1 MNFSKLISLGSK
13 INLYLRLIIFGFV
26 FLIFFSAYFLYYY
39 FFDSLFIS
47 EQNFLNQIILGL
59 LSLSLITLSIL
70 VAFQIKKLIG
80 DRKRKYAGSQLHW
93 RIAFLFGFVSILPSI
108 ILAGFGMFIVDYSL
122 KGWFSDRIST
132 AINESVEVA
141 EGYLDEHTRGV
152 RASILAMANDINR
165 DAPKL
170 VLNPKSLDNY
180 LSTQAAVRNLSEAII
195 IDSSKMVLGR
205 SQFGFSISLIH
216 LSESIFDKAGNG
228 DLIILRTDSN
238 NKIRGLM
245 KINRLADAY
254 LYAGRFVEP
263 SVLDAIDRTKLA
275 FDEYQSIKIFSTN
288 LQVSLG
294 LIFFLVA
301 LFILLSALWVGL
313 IFANSIVEPI
323 SAVIRVA
330 NIAREGN
337 LEERVK
343 NNLGIEEIS
352 RLGLSFNR
360 MLDEISRNR
369 RDLVNANYQLHKRR
383 EFTEAILLGVS
394 SGVIGLDK
402 DGKINLPNRRALKLL
417 NLNIDKSIG
426 NDLSKLIPEFSSL
439 LEKVHKSSEKYY
451 EEQIVI
457 SLNNKKR
464 TFLSRISIE
473 LIDGNI
479 SGYVV
484 TFDDITELL
493 SAQKKAAWS
502 DIARRIAHEIRNPLT
517 PIQLSIERLQK
528 IFQPK
533 DKLAVKKF
541 NNYIETIQRQVDDI
555 GKLVE
560 EFGTFARMPS
570 ANFVRMNLNTVIT
583 TQYSLF
589 KQNTKDIKMSY
600 SPSVSSKVS
609 ILIDPQQIRQA
620 LTNLFQNSIDSI
632 HENLDKSHGQI
643 NIFTNRIKN
652 RLYLIVEDN
661 GLGFPEEKET
671 LTNPYVTLRSKG
683 TGLGLSIVQR
693 IMEEHNGKLIL
704 ENTKNGGARVKLEFI
719 IS

>member
-1 MNFSKLISLGSK
+1 MKFLKLISLGSK

-26 FLIFFSAYFLYYY
+26 FSIFFSAYFLYYY
-39 FFDSLFIS
+39 FFDSLFVS
-47 EQNFLNQIILGL
+47 DQNFLNQIILGL

-417 NLNIDKSIG
+417 NLSIDRSIG

-439 LEKVHKSSEKYY
+439 LEKVHNSSEKYY

-570 ANFVRMNLNTVIT
+570 ANFVRMNLNTVIM

-600 SPSVSSKVS
+600 SPSDSSKVS

-632 HENLDKSHGQI
+632 HENLDKSQGQI
-643 NIFTNRIKN
+643 NIFTKKYKN

-671 LTNPYVTLRSKG
+671 LTNPYVTLRSNG

-719 IS
+719 IT

>member
-1 MNFSKLISLGSK
+1 MKLSEIFN
-13 INLYLRLIIFGFV
+13 INSRNYLNIRLIIFGFV
-26 FLIFFSAYFLYYY
+26 FIVFFSVYFLYYY
-39 FFDSLFIS
+39 FFDKSFIS
-47 EQNFLNQIILGL
+47 DQTFINQIILGF

-80 DRKRKYAGSQLHW
+80 DRKRKHAGSQLHW
-93 RIAFLFGFVSILPSI
+93 RIAFLFGFVSILPSV
-108 ILAGFGMFIVDYSL
+108 ILAGLGMFIVDYSL
-122 KGWFSDRIST
+122 KGWFSERIST

-170 VLNPKSLDNY
+170 VQNPKSLDNY
-180 LSTQAAVRNLSEAII
+180 LSTQAAIRNLSEAII

-216 LSESIFDKAGNG
+216 LSESIFAKAING
-228 DLIILRTDSN
+228 ELIILRTDSN
-238 NKIRGLM
+238 NKIRGLV

-275 FDEYQSIKIFSTN
+275 FNEYQSIKISSANF
-288 LQVSLG
+288 QVSLG
-294 LIFFLVA
+294 LIFFFVA
-301 LFILLSALWVGL
+301 LFLLLSALWVGL
-313 IFANSIVEPI
+313 ILANSIVEPI
-323 SAVIRVA
+323 GAVIRVA

-343 NNLGIEEIS
+343 HNLGIEEVS

-369 RDLVNANYQLHKRR
+369 RDLLNANYQLHKRR

-394 SGVIGLDK
+394 SGVIGLNK
-402 DGKINLPNRRALKLL
+402 QGQINLPNRRALKLL
-417 NLNIDKSIG
+417 NLNIDESIG
-426 NDLSKLIPEFSSL
+426 KDLSTLVPEFSNL
-439 LEKVHKSSEKYY
+439 LERVHKTSEKFY
-451 EEQIVI
+451 EEQIDITV
-457 SLNNKKR
+457 NKKKR
-464 TFLSRISIE
+464 TFLSRVSIE

-479 SGYVV
+479 SGFVV

-528 IFQPK
+528 IYKPK
-533 DKLAVKKF
+533 DKASITNF

-560 EFGTFARMPS
+560 EFGAFARMPS
-570 ANFVRMNLNTVIT
+570 ANFVKMDLDTVIM

-589 KQNTKDIKMSY
+589 KQNINDIKMSY
-600 SPSVSSKVS
+600 LSSNSSKIP

-620 LTNLFQNSIDSI
+620 LTNLFQNSIESI
-632 HENLDKSHGQI
+632 NENLKITKGEI
-643 NIFTNRIKN
+643 NIFTKKIKN
-652 RLYLIVEDN
+652 NLYLIVEDN
-661 GLGFPEEKET
+661 GAGFPEEKET
-671 LTNPYVTLRSKG
+671 LTNPYVTLRSHG

-704 ENTKNGGARVKLEFI
+704 ENTKNGGARVKLEF
-719 IS
+719 SLN